1 MQRNYGHADI
11 GCTLTN
17 PDFQQFAAAY
27 GVPAV
32 RVDSIDRFGETLE
45 QAIRSKTL
53 NLIELTVDLAD
64 P

>member
-17 PDFQQFAAAY
+17 PDFQQFAAAM
-27 GVPAV
+27 
-32 RVDSIDRFGETLE
+32 RVDRIDQFGETLE
-45 QAIRSKTL
+45 QAIRSETF